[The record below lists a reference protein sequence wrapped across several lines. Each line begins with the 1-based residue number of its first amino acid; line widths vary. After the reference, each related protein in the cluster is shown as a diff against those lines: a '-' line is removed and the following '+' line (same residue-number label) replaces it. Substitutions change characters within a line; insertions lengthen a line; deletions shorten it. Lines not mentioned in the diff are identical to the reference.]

1 MNNAQKA
8 QAFLDTSINGTGG
21 LILHAYES
29 IEIITALLAERA
41 ALIAEFDLLKIT
53 EYEISV
59 QPWMESAYELS
70 EVRAI
75 LDKYRSTK

>member
-29 IEIITALLAERA
+29 IEIITALLAERE
-41 ALIAEFDLLKIT
+41 ALIADLGNLPRHIDHP
-53 EYEISV
+53 EID
-59 QPWMESAYELS
+59 
-70 EVRAI
+70 AI
-75 LDKYRSTK
+75 IDKYRGTK